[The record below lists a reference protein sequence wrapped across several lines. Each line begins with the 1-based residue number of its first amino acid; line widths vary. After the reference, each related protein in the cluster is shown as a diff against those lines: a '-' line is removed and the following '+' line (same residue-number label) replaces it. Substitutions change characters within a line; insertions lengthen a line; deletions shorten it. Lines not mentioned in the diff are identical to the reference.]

1 MAFFDRFRT
10 NVERLREEKD
20 YPGLVGVLDAEDPG
34 SRADAARALSA
45 LGVPAIPDLLGALE
59 NAGPASR
66 ARMTE
71 ALASAGA
78 PSIPLLLALILR
90 AGPGLQASIARAIA
104 GAGDGM
110 VEALLPALHH
120 EQPAIRRA
128 AVIALRETGKKAV
141 PHLSGMLHDRNPPV
155 RKEAADALAALRW
168 VPDGLTEKV
177 WFYSTRE
184 DWAELAKLQ
193 GAAVPALLKALG
205 SKEPRIRCESARTLG
220 KIHDARAI
228 PALIRAVK
236 DPEMDVRIRA
246 VEALGEMGDDR
257 ARPALVEALNDP
269 HHQVRMEA
277 AWALGRLGWIPQSD
291 LERAEYLIAR
301 EQWNELVRMGRA
313 AIPPLIRALEV
324 EYSGVRT
331 GASEA
336 LRQLGQPALGA
347 LNAETA
353 SKNPARQQRAQTA
366 LEYIRRCQVEAS
378 RNQPAPKESSRYEE
392 ELKEGLAIQRRFESQ
407 FGRPEYARSGRANPP
422 PPPQKEEVPAPE
434 SPERPAEQAEKA
446 VSIEDL
452 LKESRR
458 AEEAWA
464 QVKARLR
471 TETAAPA
478 EPITLEQ
485 LIPLEFEEAIA
496 DTAEEQVEEEPVREE
511 PRLQEL
517 EIPELPRETPEP
529 AVAEPVPE
537 KTPLERC
544 LEALRSGDEE
554 IRAAAVAALQSMGKE
569 AIGYLIEALK
579 DPHYG
584 VRIAAAEGLGE
595 IGDGAAVEALV
606 LLSGD
611 VREDVRIA
619 AARALGSIGDRRSI
633 RLLIHLFGDRY
644 HGVRVAAADAV
655 AVFGRDALR
664 ALEEALDDPVPA
676 VRVTAAKAIGLIGA
690 GESVPVLIEHLGDA
704 APEVRWSVA
713 RALADFGSL
722 AVEPLFL
729 VLRKGRKEMRLAAID
744 ALWEVPGERVDEA
757 LLYALEDDDED
768 VREKATAA
776 LKKRQVINVWRRAL
790 GSQVLAEESTP
801 KKAISARLEDK
812 ETFEQSGRQEID
824 TLITALKDKTWN
836 SQLGAA
842 TRLIMMGRPAVD
854 GLIRALRDEN
864 PDVQTA
870 AASLLGEMRETAV
883 APLMDAL
890 SDTDRFVRLVA
901 ARNLGKIGNKRAI
914 EALIGSLHRE
924 PDGEVRATVAEALGY
939 MGSGQAIEPL
949 ALALRDRDEAVKV
962 AAARSLGYIGDGR
975 ALEPLIL
982 ALSDVDDRVRHAAL
996 EALKDPGDTV
1006 RRYLIGALRSGDEKF
1021 RAGVAEALD
1030 AGGWVPETG
1039 EEEAL
1044 YLMARDRWADVE
1056 RVGAGAL
1063 PVLAGALSDP
1073 SIEVRTNAVRVIAR
1087 IGGDDAVAPL
1097 IRALRDD
1104 ALVVRKR
1111 AERALVDMGDA
1122 ALPALTLAAEE
1133 ERPEVSGGLSRV
1145 IDEVRR
1151 KGP

>member
-1 MAFFDRFRT
+1 MALFDKFLT
-10 NVERLREEKD
+10 HIERLRSEKD
-20 YPGLVGVLDAEDPG
+20 CPDLIGALDSEDPDY
-34 SRADAARALSA
+34 RAAAAQALCKSGASA
-45 LGVPAIPDLLGALE
+45 VPDLLDALE

-66 ARMTE
+66 ARMAE
-71 ALASAGA
+71 ALASTGA
-78 PSIPLLLALILR
+78 SSAPLLLALITRASPALR
-90 AGPGLQASIARAIA
+90 VSIGRAIA
-104 GAGDGM
+104 GTPCDSM
-110 VEALLPALHH
+110 FEVLLPALHH
-120 EQPAIRRA
+120 EQPAMRCA
-128 AVIALRETGKKAV
+128 AVFVLRGMGRKAIPHLAAALRDK
-141 PHLSGMLHDRNPPV
+141 DRSV
-155 RKEAADALAALRW
+155 RKEAAGALAALRW
-168 VPDGLTEKV
+168 TPDNPLEKV
-177 WFYSTRE
+177 QFYFLLE

-193 GAAVPALLKALG
+193 GAAVPTLLKALG
-205 SKEPRIRCESARTLG
+205 SKETRIRCESARTLG
-220 KIHDARAI
+220 KIRDPRAI
-228 PALIRAVK
+228 PGLIAAVE

-347 LNAETA
+347 LNAEAA

-378 RNQPAPKESSRYEE
+378 RNQPAPQDSSRYEE

-407 FGRPEYARSGRANPP
+407 FGRPGYARSGRANPP
-422 PPPQKEEVPAPE
+422 PPPKKKETPAPE
-434 SPERPAEQAEKA
+434 SPKKPAEQAEKA

-464 QVKARLR
+464 QVKTRLR
-471 TETAAPA
+471 TEAAAPA
-478 EPITLEQ
+478 ESITLEQ

-496 DTAEEQVEEEPVREE
+496 DTAEEQEEEPVREE

-633 RLLIHLFGDRY
+633 QPLIRLFGDRY

-676 VRVTAAKAIGLIGA
+676 VRVTAAKTIGLIGA

-744 ALWEVPGERVDEA
+744 ALWEVPGKRVDEV

-901 ARNLGKIGNKRAI
+901 ARNLGKIGNRRAI
-914 EALIGSLHRE
+914 EALTGSLHRE

-1044 YLMARDRWADVE
+1044 YLMARDRWAEVE